1 MSVASPSPRSEP
13 LLWLQLLAL
22 GLLPLEA
29 LLLLL
34 LLGASDPGPLP
45 VLERSLCWAI
55 GVLAP
60 GALLWRFP
68 VDPWSLLVAKVPQR
82 GRREIQQRLS
92 ALLPPP
98 LLRLGSLVGFAI
110 LSLVLLCWCDDH
122 AAFASA
128 FSPVAESPRL
138 VGLLLAAV
146 LLAVLLWQ
154 GQQVVQALWLLSRSP
169 DEVAATAPLSAA
181 ALDRERLSPGL
192 PLLLLPPLR
201 ESFSQAPKA
210 ASAPFSASSKAVVGT
225 PQPEAVSASGGAD
238 CSEAAVASAAAD
250 TSREAEAP
258 PRKPQP
264 VAEAQAESEDEAQAE
279 AEPEVVAEAQTQVE
293 AEAQAQ
299 PEVGVEAEVVIATE
313 VDAQAEAEALTV
325 AATEA
330 PDHPSPATLVPASPG
345 LESSSGNGSTTAEE
359 SAPSAPDPVQLPEGF
374 TSPSAVAAAVAV
386 EPEQPSEDEQ
396 GPALDQQIS

>member
-1 MSVASPSPRSEP
+1 VSVASPSPRSEP

-60 GALLWRFP
+60 AALFWRLP

-82 GRREIQQRLS
+82 GRREIQHRLS

-98 LLRLGSLVGFAI
+98 LLRLGSLVGFSI
-110 LSLVLLCWCDDH
+110 LALVLLWWCDDH

-169 DEVAATAPLSAA
+169 EEIAAAAPLPAA
-181 ALDRERLSPGL
+181 ALERERLSPGL
-192 PLLLLPPLR
+192 PLLLLPTLHEP
-201 ESFSQAPKA
+201 FAQASR
-210 ASAPFSASSKAVVGT
+210 ASTAPFSASSKAELVT
-225 PQPEAVSASGGAD
+225 
-238 CSEAAVASAAAD
+238 
-250 TSREAEAP
+250 
-258 PRKPQP
+258 PQP
-264 VAEAQAESEDEAQAE
+264 VAAAPSPSASISLEAEAAPRKPEPVADARAESDAEAQAKADAKAEVEDQAQAP
-279 AEPEVVAEAQTQVE
+279 PEVAVE
-293 AEAQAQ
+293 AEALI
-299 PEVGVEAEVVIATE
+299 VT
-313 VDAQAEAEALTV
+313 
-325 AATEA
+325 ATEA
-330 PDHPSPATLVPASPG
+330 PDQSSPATLAAASPG
-345 LESSSGNGSTTAEE
+345 LEASPGNGSPAAEE
-359 SAPSAPDPVQLPEGF
+359 SVLSAPAAEQLPEGF
-374 TSPSAVAAAVAV
+374 TSPSAVGAAVPV
-386 EPEQPSEDEQ
+386 EPEQPSEEDQ
-396 GPALDQQIS
+396 RPALDQQIS